1 MKSFVQQAGL
11 GDILEKVEAGE
22 RLNLQDGL
30 ALYNTKEI
38 LALGYM
44 ANLVRN
50 RMNGDNA
57 YFIYNQHINY
67 SNICTNL
74 CKFCAFGKDKS
85 SDLAYEMDLAQV
97 KEKVRARLDEPIT
110 EIHMVGGI
118 HPDLPFEYYLELLR
132 GIKEVRPDVH
142 IQAFTCVEIAH
153 LAGLAGKSVA
163 ETLDILRD
171 AGLGSIP
178 GGGAEVFSPR
188 IRAITCEK
196 KLSGEQWLEVA
207 KTAHRQGLHTN
218 ATMLYGHIETM
229 EERLEHLDALRTA
242 QDETKGF
249 LAFIPLS
256 FHPQNTEMSSLSRT
270 TGIDDLKNIAVAR
283 LFLDN
288 FPHIKAYWVMIGP
301 KMAQVALSF
310 GADDMDGTVKEEV
323 ITHMAGADTDQAIG
337 SKTLVRL
344 IKEAGR
350 VPVERDTLYNVIK
363 VHD

>member
-1 MKSFVQQAGL
+1 MKSFVQQAGF

-30 ALYNTKEI
+30 ALYNSKEI

-50 RMNGDNA
+50 RMNGDKA

-74 CKFCAFGKDKS
+74 CKFCASGKDKG

-97 KEKVRARLDEPIT
+97 KDKVRARLDEPIS

-118 HPDLPFEYYLELLR
+118 HPDLPFDYYLELLA

-163 ETLDILRD
+163 ETLDLLRD

-229 EERLEHLDALRTA
+229 EERLEHLDALRRA
-242 QDETKGF
+242 QDETNGF

-256 FHPQNTEMSSLSRT
+256 FHPKNTEMSTLSRT

-337 SKTLVRL
+337 SNTLVRL

-363 VHD
+363 VHN

>member
-1 MKSFVQQAGL
+1 MKSFVQQAGF

-22 RLNLQDGL
+22 RLSLEDGL
-30 ALYNTKEI
+30 ALYNSKEI

-50 RMNGDNA
+50 RMNGDKA

-74 CKFCAFGKDKS
+74 CKFCAFGREKG
-85 SDLAYEMDLAQV
+85 SDLAYEMDLAEV

-110 EIHMVGGI
+110 EIHMVGGL

-132 GIKEVRPDVH
+132 GIKGVRPDVH

-153 LAGLAGKSVA
+153 LAGLAGKPVD
-163 ETLDILRD
+163 ETLEILKE

-178 GGGAEVFSPR
+178 GGGAEVFAPR
-188 IRAITCEK
+188 IRKLTCER
-196 KLSGEQWLEVA
+196 KLPGDQWLEVA
-207 KTAHRQGLHTN
+207 KTAHRHGLYTN

-229 EERLEHLDALRTA
+229 EERVEHLAALRAA

-256 FHPQNTEMSSLSRT
+256 FHPQNTAMSSLSRT

-301 KMAQVALSF
+301 KLAQVALSF

-350 VPVERDTLYNVIK
+350 VPVERDTLYNVIQ
-363 VHD
+363 VHG